1 MSTSHGSSTDST
13 TAAAATA
20 AAAADAADADA
31 DAADAAA
38 ATSWREC
45 GAVTRPLLEL
55 PLVLRFLGAAPPCG
69 RSRAR
74 VHVVHVL
81 LPYGLSTA
89 GACSR
94 RALAAGLMA

>member
-1 MSTSHGSSTDST
+1 VH
-13 TAAAATA
+13 
-20 AAAADAADADA
+20 
-31 DAADAAA
+31 
-38 ATSWREC
+38 
-45 GAVTRPLLEL
+45 
-55 PLVLRFLGAAPPCG
+55 RFLGAAPPCG
-69 RSRAR
+69 RPPAR